1 MELGNSKA
9 ALLAFAKTIEHL
21 VEDNLILNDPW
32 VIGYEPLILN
42 DSCVIGH
49 GQGKICS
56 DVEAEKVSISFQSR
70 GFAETFK
77 KEYNRRF
84 VVKETDAGF
93 EVTKY

>member
-21 VEDNLILNDPW
+21 VEDNLILNEPW
-32 VIGYEPLILN
+32 A
-42 DSCVIGH
+42 IGH

-77 KEYNRRF
+77 KEYNRL
-84 VVKETDAGF
+84 KAYDLHTQPK
-93 EVTKY
+93 TKTRI